1 MPRRCWL
8 IAGILSKFSADQQA
22 YPQLRKT
29 FWFISLSARSFSFH
43 RPWLPFDVV
52 EVPEYGGDLN
62 AIHEA
67 APTLATVVKLHTA
80 SFQIA
85 AFNSA
90 YVSPLAKM
98 RFVAGALRRGQI
110 PRPFWKQKDT
120 KDDVERKTTLL
131 ADEVTSP
138 SQALLNWTSEAWA
151 LDRAKTRVIPNVFEP
166 SASLLSL
173 SPERDSRTVCFVG
186 RLEVR
191 KGVLELAKAIPMV
204 LARAPDARFVFVGR
218 SLPHPSTG
226 EPLDEVILKIAG
238 PAAARSIT
246 FAGGV
251 NSDQVSG
258 YLAASAVAVFPSY
271 WENFPYVCLEA
282 MSAACAVIGSN
293 AGGMAEIIDDNRTGI
308 LVAPRSPR
316 QIAAAIIDLL
326 NSPAKRAAMGTAARA
341 RVVER
346 YSSEAIAPL
355 QEASYRLGIHRA
367 AERRLASRNVQAM
380 NVAQAE
386 SRATGQPASPADIPL

>member
-1 MPRRCWL
+1 LCWEPSD
-8 IAGILSKFSADQQA
+8 AESGRVSSGI
-22 YPQLRKT
+22 
-29 FWFISLSARSFSFH
+29 
-43 RPWLPFDVV
+43 V
-52 EVPEYGGDLN
+52 E
-62 AIHEA
+62 
-67 APTLATVVKLHTA
+67 
-80 SFQIA
+80 S
-85 AFNSA
+85 
-90 YVSPLAKM
+90 
-98 RFVAGALRRGQI
+98 
-110 PRPFWKQKDT
+110 
-120 KDDVERKTTLL
+120 DVERKTTLL

-204 LARAPDARFVFVGR
+204 LARSPDARFVFVGR

-293 AGGMAEIIDDNRTGI
+293 AGGMAEIIDDNRTGL

-316 QIAAAIIDLL
+316 QIVTAIIDLL
-326 NSPAKRAAMGTAARA
+326 NSPAKRAAMGAAARA
-341 RVVER
+341 RVVEN

-355 QEASYRLGIHRA
+355 QEASYRLAIHRA

-386 SRATGQPASPADIPL
+386 SRATGQPASPADSPL